1 MMIYSECCPER
12 LPLGGEA
19 QTVDKVERQRST
31 VNFFAK
37 GQESQKQETKKK
49 IKGKAV

>member
-1 MMIYSECCPER
+1 MGALAR
-12 LPLGGEA
+12 LYAGL